1 MKTEDFWEP
10 SVPLTHINSSF
21 LLPSFCLPDPQ
32 TQGKEMK
39 QSSCNHEVTR
49 KTKAYTPRIEEQKY
63 GKKSGSLKASQSH
76 LSVPHCPPY
85 VLMPK
90 HLPFLLSHCLV
101 DFQLLTLKLMTKLVH
116 MLKI

>member
-1 MKTEDFWEP
+1 MQTVDFWEP

-21 LLPSFCLPDPQ
+21 LLLSFSLPDPQ
-32 TQGKEMK
+32 TQGKEMQ

-49 KTKAYTPRIEEQKY
+49 KTKAYTLRIKEHKY
-63 GKKSGSLKASQSH
+63 RKKSGFLKASQSH
-76 LSVPHCPPY
+76 LSVPYCPPY

-101 DFQLLTLKLMTKLVH
+101 DFQLLTLKFMTKLVH
-116 MLKI
+116 MIKI